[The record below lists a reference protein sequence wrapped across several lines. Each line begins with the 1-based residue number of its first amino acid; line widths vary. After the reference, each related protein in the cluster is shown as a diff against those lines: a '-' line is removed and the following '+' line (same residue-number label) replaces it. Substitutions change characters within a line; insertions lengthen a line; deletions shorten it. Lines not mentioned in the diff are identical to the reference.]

1 MTAFSS
7 LIRRHFLQ
15 GAAAAGAW
23 GARSP
28 KKLLLFDALRDPL
41 KYGKNPSE
49 TC

>member
-1 MTAFSS
+1 V
-7 LIRRHFLQ
+7 
-15 GAAAAGAW
+15 AAEVIEHVVDPPHPPW

-28 KKLLLFDALRDPL
+28 KKLLLFEALRDPL